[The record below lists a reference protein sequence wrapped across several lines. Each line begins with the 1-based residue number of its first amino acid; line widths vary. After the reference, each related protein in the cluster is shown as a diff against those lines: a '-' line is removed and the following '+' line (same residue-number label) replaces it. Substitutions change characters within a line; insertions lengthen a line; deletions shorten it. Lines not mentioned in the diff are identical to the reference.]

1 MTVVEVAVQ
10 VPSNG
15 GQVPAVGSL
24 RWQPSGR
31 RVAGGVL
38 VLPQSFGVDLAAG
51 VLQVDVE
58 PTDGSWAWMVTEQFV
73 GFPPRRRYF
82 AVPEAGPVLYTDL
95 IEVSPSDFETPM
107 SVSPDPENPGFYL
120 IGV

>member
-1 MTVVEVAVQ
+1 MTVVEVEVR
-10 VPSNG
+10 VPSSG
-15 GQVPAVGSL
+15 GSVPAGGSL

-38 VLPQSFGVDLAAG
+38 LLPKDFTAVLVDGV
-51 VLQVDVE
+51 VTVDVG
-58 PTDGSWAWMVTEQFV
+58 PTDETWAWCVVEQFT
-73 GFPPRRRYF
+73 GLPARRRYF
-82 AVPEAGPVLYTDL
+82 AVPETGPVKYTDL
-95 IEVSPSDFETPM
+95 MEVSPDSFDTPL